1 MSNNTNR
8 DDDYKRD
15 IRLEHPHTPP
25 HHHGTYPI
33 RRPSRFWL
41 FVLSPLPGLSHM
53 YLGLIRRGLFYMA
66 SLALLIF
73 LTTAIAPSILVI
85 LTSFAKFAIFAVAFF
100 ESFAIRRDIV
110 MGKDVSDSTPN
121 IAALRKNKT
130 LFAAVI
136 IVVAV
141 VVGLRVLAILGWLIW
156 FIAISAIAL
165 YFLWNSDKKKPKDG
179 GPQ

>member
-1 MSNNTNR
+1 MSNNANR

-15 IRLEHPHTPP
+15 IRLEHHHAPT
-25 HHHGTYPI
+25 HHGAYPT

-73 LTTAIAPSILVI
+73 LTTAIAPSIIVI
-85 LTSFAKFAIFAVAFF
+85 LTSFAKFALFAVAFF
-100 ESFAIRRDIV
+100 ESFSIRRDII
-110 MGKDVSDSTPN
+110 MGKDVSDSIPN
-121 IAALRKNKT
+121 IGALRKNKA

-136 IVVAV
+136 IVAAV
-141 VVGLRVLAILGWLIW
+141 IIGLRVLAFLGGLVWLIAI
-156 FIAISAIAL
+156 IAVIL
-165 YFLWNSDKKKPKDG
+165 YFVINSGKKEPKDG
-179 GPQ
+179 GHQ